1 MQLPQQLHLAIQQKL
16 AHCSGAALQ
25 RAVAELSESYR
36 TQQKKGDVFMVSEI
50 HRLAY
55 LATRMPATFAANIAV
70 FSQVT
75 THLSPQT
82 TTLLDLGAGPGTA
95 SWAATT
101 LLPHIQNVTLVEQ
114 DANLIQLGQSL
125 AQENATLQ
133 KATWIQKDLTKL
145 TDLPLHDIVVCSYA
159 LNELSLHEAHQVLTK
174 AWSATRLALILLEP
188 GTMPGFAVLRHL
200 RQDLIDLGA
209 HIIAPCPHH
218 QTCPMPSDDW
228 CHFSQRINRSSL
240 HRQLKMGHLGYEDE
254 KFSYIVASKIP
265 TEPSNTR
272 VLRHP
277 QRRAG
282 NTQLQL
288 CTPEGLQTTTIT
300 RSDKPNWKR
309 VRKTNWG
316 DTWP

>member
-16 AHCSGAALQ
+16 EHHSGNALT
-25 RAVAELSESYR
+25 RAVAELSERYR
-36 TQQKKGDVFMVSEI
+36 TQQKKGGVFMASEI

-55 LATRMPATFAANIAV
+55 LATRLPATFAANAAV
-70 FSQVT
+70 LTQATS
-75 THLSPQT
+75 HLSSQT
-82 TTLLDLGAGPGTA
+82 TSLLDLGAGPGTA

-101 LLPHIQNVTLVEQ
+101 TLPHIQNVTLVEQ
-114 DANLIQLGQSL
+114 DANLIQLGKSL
-125 AQENATLQ
+125 AQENTTLQ
-133 KATWIQKDLTKL
+133 NAIWIENDLTKL
-145 TDLPLHDIVVCSYA
+145 ENLPTHDIVTSSYA
-159 LNELSLHEAHQVLTK
+159 LNELSLNEARQVLTK
-174 AWSATRLALILLEP
+174 AWSATRFAFILLEP
-188 GTMPGFAVLRHL
+188 GTMPGFALVRQL

-209 HIIAPCPHH
+209 YITAPCPHPH
-218 QTCPMPSDDW
+218 TCPMPSDDW

-254 KFSYIVASKIP
+254 KFSYVVASKMP
-265 TEPSNTR
+265 TESPNAR

-300 RSDKPNWKR
+300 RSDKTHWKR

-316 DTWP
+316 DAWP